1 MARIST
7 ISSKGQITLPV
18 EIRARLGVKTGDQV
32 EFYVED
38 GKTVLR
44 PVRRAGNPFEEW
56 VGVLPV
62 FKTSAEHDAWFREIR
77 DDKDCES
84 E

>member
-1 MARIST
+1 MGKIST

-18 EIRARLGVKTGDQV
+18 DIRTRLGVKSGDQV

-44 PVRRAGNPFEEW
+44 PVRPAGNPFEEW
-56 VGVLPV
+56 VGVLPA
-62 FKTSAEHDAWFREIR
+62 FETREEINAWVREMR
-77 DDKDCES
+77 DGDEGP

>member
-1 MARIST
+1 MGKTST

-18 EIRARLGVKTGDQV
+18 DIRTRLGVKSGDQV

-44 PVRRAGNPFEEW
+44 PVRPERNPFEEW
-56 VGVLPV
+56 IGVLPA
-62 FKTSAEHDAWFREIR
+62 FETREEINAWVREMR
-77 DDKDCES
+77 DGDEGP

>member
-1 MARIST
+1 MGKVST

-18 EIRARLGVKTGDQV
+18 EIRTRLGVKSGDQV

-44 PVRRAGNPFEEW
+44 PVRAAGDPFERW
-56 VGVLPV
+56 AGAFPA
-62 FKTSAEHDAWFREIR
+62 FKTREEINAWVREMR
-77 DDKDCES
+77 DGDEGP

>member
-1 MARIST
+1 MGKVST

-18 EIRARLGVKTGDQV
+18 EIRTRLGVKSGDQV
-32 EFYVED
+32 EFHVED

-44 PVRRAGNPFEEW
+44 PVRAAGNPFERW
-56 VGVLPV
+56 AGAFPA
-62 FKTSAEHDAWFREIR
+62 FKTSEEHDAWFREIR
-77 DDKDCES
+77 DDEDRES

>member
-1 MARIST
+1 MGKVST

-18 EIRARLGVKTGDQV
+18 EIRTRLGVKSGDQV

-44 PVRRAGNPFEEW
+44 PVRAAGNPFEEW
-56 VGVLPV
+56 VGVLPA
-62 FKTSAEHDAWFREIR
+62 FETREQINAWVREMR
-77 DDKDCES
+77 DGDEGP

>member
-1 MARIST
+1 MGKVST

-18 EIRARLGVKTGDQV
+18 EIRTRLGVKSGDQV

-44 PVRRAGNPFEEW
+44 PVRAARNPFEEW
-56 VGVLPV
+56 VGVLPA
-62 FKTSAEHDAWFREIR
+62 FETREQINAWVREMR
-77 DDKDCES
+77 DGDEGP

>member
-1 MARIST
+1 MGKIST

-18 EIRARLGVKTGDQV
+18 DIRTRLGVKSGDQV

-44 PVRRAGNPFEEW
+44 PVRPAGNPFEEW
-56 VGVLPV
+56 VGVLPA
-62 FKTSAEHDAWFREIR
+62 FATREEINAWVREMR
-77 DDKDCES
+77 DGDEGP